1 VTHSNE
7 HAAPPAVVR
16 PGRRRNPNW
25 WLSAIVLA
33 VVVIA
38 AFSIRALTVPSQ
50 PPEPIAAPQSEISA
64 QATAASP
71 TQATVVAPA
80 AVVASPT
87 ALASPAPTA
96 FDATASVV
104 WIGNTDGQGAY
115 VHSAPSLSG
124 KLGAYPDGT
133 ELRVIGPDVDAE
145 GVHWRH
151 VAASDGANGYISADY
166 VVNTGPT

>member
-25 WLSAIVLA
+25 WWSAIVLA
-33 VVVIA
+33 MVVIA

-50 PPEPIAAPQSEISA
+50 TPEPIAAPQSEISA
-64 QATAASP
+64 QAAAASP

-80 AVVASPT
+80 AVASPS
-87 ALASPAPTA
+87 ARASPAPTA
-96 FDATASVV
+96 LDATASVV
-104 WIGNTDGQGAY
+104 WVGNTDGQGAY
-115 VHSAPSLSG
+115 LHSAPALSG

-145 GVHWRH
+145 GVQWRH

-166 VVNTGPT
+166 VVNTRPT